1 MQKFKL
7 DCDAC
12 GAPLQNV
19 DRQDIFK
26 CPYCGRSYIFKEDFQ
41 AGRKQVENHPLK
53 AKTYHHNEIP
63 EYQRKY
69 SSREE
74 LIDKIRELSANGN
87 KIQAIKLYRDET
99 GGATGRLTVSCATAL
114 VAEP

>member
-19 DRQDIFK
+19 DRQDVFK
-26 CPYCGRSYIFKEDFQ
+26 CPYCGRSYLFKEDFQ
-41 AGRKQVENHPLK
+41 AASQPVENHPPK
-53 AKTYHHNEIP
+53 AKTSHPVEIQ

-74 LIDKIRELSANGN
+74 LIDKVRTLCAGGN

-99 GGATGRLTVSCATAL
+99 GSRLTEAKDFVESL
-114 VAEP
+114 MEKSR